1 MYYAGRSQMFWMRLT
16 EENNAA
22 AIQTLLNL
30 RGFHVRTISQI
41 VIGNSMPVAEKLCS
55 PSDGRHFAVSPFIRR
70 RRSRTSSVMMSRCVR

>member
-70 RRSRTSSVMMSRCVR
+70 RRFRTSPVMMSRCVR